1 MRIYIFLQL
10 FGMVCKLPVALNA
23 DMRFVAFQ
31 LFNHHYFISYF
42 IVSKWWPISQWNK
55 SYFFPLVNF
64 GSGWTAR
71 VMLLLSG
78 LDMTLFTALH
88 TSDVLHHVS

>member
-1 MRIYIFLQL
+1 
-10 FGMVCKLPVALNA
+10 MVCKLPVALNA

-31 LFNHHYFISYF
+31 LFNHHYFISHFVFQSLNGGLYHNGTNL
-42 IVSKWWPISQWNK
+42 I
-55 SYFFPLVNF
+55 FFPQEKF

-71 VMLLLSG
+71 AMLLLSG

-88 TSDVLHHVS
+88 TSDVLHHVT